1 MNLFLSFD
9 GQSYQSAGSS
19 QHSHRSTDGMANYR
33 EKAVTTGCSDGS
45 CALKTEL
52 MDMDDLTWSAG
63 PDYPSQWTSS
73 YA

>member
-1 MNLFLSFD
+1 M
-9 GQSYQSAGSS
+9 
-19 QHSHRSTDGMANYR
+19 TVGMANYR
-33 EKAVTTGCSDGS
+33 GKALTTGCDDDGS

-52 MDMDDLTWSAG
+52 MDMTTLTWSAG